1 MQTRLDLDIERTSLP
16 SVGAEDRALASFPS
30 HPVYS
35 EPLVVD
41 DDWHLRDYWRA
52 IRNRSWLVA
61 GIAILVTS
69 LVAVY
74 MVLKPDLYEAQA
86 QVQVDLEN
94 TNTTLGSSK
103 NTSIIVSNPL
113 NDPAYFGTQLQILSG
128 PRLLQRVINR
138 LDLESNPKFSTTP
151 KQPLEQLKRFMGMGT
166 KSGDNTSTSNEF
178 PFSTEIP
185 GNKSREEIAEA
196 ARLAPLVLL
205 LQENLTIAPVKE
217 SRLPNKTTRLI
228 NVSFADPSP
237 LVAAKVVN
245 TLADSYVAYNR
256 EVISSANETT
266 SGFLQKQIAEIQGKI
281 RGGEERLINYSK
293 SNQILSLETNQNTT
307 VERLVGL
314 NQQLLQAEN
323 ERKIAQS
330 VYCASLEPGAAESLA
345 ESNHSQ
351 FPGAETTVT
360 AQIGKA
366 QTQLAELRQ
375 KRAELLVENTEEW
388 PEVKEIDQQIQVLQE
403 QVKESR
409 ERAASIVK
417 SNLGIRYNQALAH
430 ERALRTAFDQQKVET
445 LAQNQAAI
453 NYRIIQQEIE
463 TNKSLLDSLL
473 QRSKQNDISAAG
485 VQNNIHVIDY
495 AVAPT
500 EALGPRRLL
509 NTTLAL
515 ALSLAFAVGLA
526 LLLEYLDDTI
536 GTPDEV
542 QKRLGLPTLSLI
554 PSVRGKLRSDLR
566 NAFRGEVRHAH
577 PELLIH
583 TGNQS
588 PLAEAYRHLRS
599 TMLLSSTGPKPK
611 TLLITSSQANE
622 GKTTTTVN
630 IAASLA
636 QMGAKVLLI
645 DADMHRPCL
654 HKMFDVENVRG
665 LSTIL
670 AGEVEEFD
678 LDDLI
683 AQDQQSGISLLPAGP
698 VPTNPTELLCK
709 EQMKHLLDI
718 VRPRFNYII
727 IDSPP
732 IITFTD
738 SVIISSMVDGVLL
751 VVHGNKVSRDLV
763 RCSKEILGRVGARI
777 FGVILNN
784 VNPSPADYFYFRR
797 YKEAT

>member
-1 MQTRLDLDIERTSLP
+1 METRLDLAIERTSV
-16 SVGAEDRALASFPS
+16 SSGDADDRALASFPS
-30 HPVYS
+30 NLIYS
-35 EPLVVD
+35 EPAVVE

-52 IRNRSWLVA
+52 IRKRSWLVA
-61 GIAILVTS
+61 AISILVTTS
-69 LVAVY
+69 VAIY
-74 MVLKPDLYEAQA
+74 MALKPDRYEAHA

-94 TNTTLGSSK
+94 TNTTLGPSK

-128 PRLLQRVINR
+128 PRLLQRVIKR
-138 LDLESNPKFSTTP
+138 LDLESNPRFSTTP
-151 KQPLEQLKRFMGMGT
+151 KRPLQQLKGFMGEAG
-166 KSGDNTSTSNEF
+166 NNAIASNEL
-178 PFSTEIP
+178 PFSNDIP
-185 GNKSREEIAEA
+185 ETTSPEEIAEA
-196 ARLAPLVLL
+196 ARLAPFVLA

-217 SRLPNKTTRLI
+217 ARLPNKTTRLI
-228 NVSFADPSP
+228 NVSFEDPSP

-245 TLADSYVAYNR
+245 TLVDNYVVYNL
-256 EVISSANETT
+256 EVISGANETT
-266 SGFLQKQIAEIQGKI
+266 SAFLRNQIVEIQCKI
-281 RGGEERLINYSK
+281 RAAEWRLINYAK
-293 SNQILSLETNQNTT
+293 TNQILSLDASQNTT
-307 VERLVGL
+307 VERLIGL

-323 ERKIAQS
+323 ERKTAES
-330 VYCASLEPGAAESLA
+330 VYRASLEPGAAESLA
-345 ESNHSQ
+345 ESNYSQ
-351 FPGAETTVT
+351 LPGAETTAA

-388 PEVKEIDQQIQVLQE
+388 PEVKEIDQQIRVLEE
-403 QVKESR
+403 QVRESR
-409 ERAASIVK
+409 DRATSIVK
-417 SNLGIRYNQALAH
+417 SNLATRYNQALSH
-430 ERALRTAFDQQKVET
+430 ERALRTAFNQQKVET

-473 QRSKQNDISAAG
+473 QRAKQNDISAAG
-485 VQNNIHVIDY
+485 LQNNIHVIDY

-500 EALGPRRLL
+500 EAVGPRRLL

-515 ALSLAFAVGLA
+515 ALSLVFATGLA

-536 GTPDEV
+536 QTPDEV

-554 PSVRGKLRSDLR
+554 PSVRGRLRSELR
-566 NAFRGEVRHAH
+566 NTSIEKIGHAEH

-588 PLAEAYRHLRS
+588 SLAEAYRHLRS
-599 TMLLSSTGPKPK
+599 TMLLSSIEPKPK

-622 GKTTTTVN
+622 GKTTITVN
-630 IAASLA
+630 MAVSLA
-636 QMGAKVLLI
+636 QTGAKVLLI

-654 HKMFDVENVRG
+654 HKMFGVENVQG

-670 AGEVEEFD
+670 AGDVGQFD
-678 LDDLI
+678 VNELI
-683 AQDQQSGISLLPAGP
+683 EQDQHIGISLLTAGP

-709 EQMKHLLDI
+709 EQMKHLLDSL
-718 VRPRFNYII
+718 RPHFNYII

-763 RCSKEILGRVGARI
+763 KCSKEILSRVGARI

-784 VNPSPADYFYFRR
+784 VNPSPASYFYFRR
-797 YKEAT
+797 YKEVT